1 MSGKKT
7 GLILIGNED
16 NVNGGTLSAG
26 QDEDQS
32 FANELKTPTGQ
43 SSGQYI
49 TPTSNM
55 NAAQTKKLGQ
65 NAPQQLNHH

>member
-1 MSGKKT
+1 MKGQLNITSED
-7 GLILIGNED
+7 IGSSN
-16 NVNGGTLSAG
+16 
-26 QDEDQS
+26 QDEDSS

-55 NAAQTKKLGQ
+55 NFVPTKKLGQ
-65 NAPQQLNHH
+65 NAPSQIHH